1 VNGEMDETAQLAAAP
16 PRTVTVRLPV
26 GYGDAQGRLHRD
38 VALRQLRGSDEAL
51 LYDASVSG
59 AELVTRLL
67 HACAVSVGTLTPVVP
82 ALFEQLTS
90 ADRNYLL
97 YELRRITFGDE
108 WHAVYGCP
116 TCETP
121 VRRTEDLSTFT
132 VRRLA
137 EGEKPADIEVQ
148 LEEGY
153 QDRAGATHKKIVA
166 RLPRGSDEAFIARFA
181 DIDPFQ
187 ARDALLVRCIKQF
200 GTLTRAALEG
210 YGAKILRELT
220 LGDRQRLQRA
230 IAAATPGVEF
240 QRAVSCPACGMEFEA
255 IADITD
261 FFVGS

>member
-1 VNGEMDETAQLAAAP
+1 VSANGTDVLDAAP

-26 GYGDAQGRLHRD
+26 GYTDAQGRNHRD
-38 VALRQLRGSDEAL
+38 VALRKLRGSDEAL

-67 HACAVSVGTLTPVVP
+67 HACVVSIGTLSPVVP

-97 YELRRITFGDE
+97 YELRRTTFGDE
-108 WHAVYGCP
+108 WQAVYACP
-116 TCETP
+116 VCETL
-121 VRRTEDLSTFT
+121 VRRTEDLSTFA

-137 EGEKPADIEVQ
+137 EGEQPGDIE
-148 LEEGY
+148 LELEDGY
-153 QDRAGATHKKIVA
+153 RDRAGATHKTIVA
-166 RLPRGSDEAFIARFA
+166 RLPRGSDETFVARFA
-181 DIDPFQ
+181 DTDPFQ
-187 ARDALLVRCIKQF
+187 ARDAMLVRCIKQF

-230 IAAATPGVEF
+230 VMAATPGVEF
-240 QRAVSCPACGMEFEA
+240 QRAVNCAACGMEFEA